1 MNQSKISVRYAK
13 AVFMLAKEQN
23 VLDQVYNDFKLIR
36 ETTHEAPEFNSIIS
50 SPVVTAAD
58 KLNLLKK
65 VYEKSVHE
73 ITMRFMNLLVDKS
86 REIYLID
93 IARNFETFYRKENNI
108 KQVIVTTQ
116 TEISKETSER
126 ISDLIVSGFGS
137 KVEIKNI
144 IKDEMIGGI
153 ILRIENEQLDL
164 SVKTQLNDIKK
175 KLQSESYQIKL

>member
-23 VLDQVYNDFKLIR
+23 VLEQVYNDFKLIR
-36 ETTHEAPEFNSIIS
+36 ETTHEAPEFNTIIS

-116 TEISKETSER
+116 HEISKEASER
-126 ISDLIVSGFGS
+126 ISELVVKGFGS
-137 KVEIKNI
+137 KVEIKNLI
-144 IKDEMIGGI
+144 SEEMIGGI

-164 SVKTQLNDIKK
+164 SVKTQLQQIQK
-175 KLQSESYQIKL
+175 KLRSKSYQRKI

>member
-1 MNQSKISVRYAK
+1 MNQIKISVRYAK

-50 SPVVTAAD
+50 SPVVTSTD

-73 ITMRFMNLLVDKS
+73 ITMRFMNLLVEKS
-86 REIYLID
+86 REIYLVD

-116 TEISKETSER
+116 HAISQEVTENISNLVVK
-126 ISDLIVSGFGS
+126 GFAS
-137 KVEIKNI
+137 QVEIKNV
-144 IKDEMIGGI
+144 IKDDMVGGI
-153 ILRIENEQLDL
+153 ILRIENQQLDL
-164 SVKTQLNDIKK
+164 SVKTQLQQIQK
-175 KLQSESYQIKL
+175 KLGSKSYQRKI